1 MRNRFGRFA
10 AMAAIIAVIFPAL
23 CVVLSASAALVLG
36 QGAQT
41 KAPVPAAAPAARG
54 AQAPAAPAA
63 TAPARGQAAPAPAR
77 GQAAAAPRRV
87 ERIDGKPNFN
97 GLWQAMNMGNWDIQD
112 HSASAGPYYQL
123 GAAFAVPPGQGIVE
137 GNEIPYK
144 PEALEQ
150 KKLNALNRWSADPEI
165 KCYMPGIPRAT
176 YMPYPF
182 SIVQGSTKIA
192 FSYGFATA
200 NRVVNMTNHTKAP
213 VPSWMGWSNG
223 HWEGDTLVVEVTGN
237 NEQTWFD
244 RAGNYHSDAMK
255 VTERYTLR
263 NPDVI
268 DYEATIDD
276 PKTFTRPW
284 KISFP
289 IYRKLERNATFL
301 DFKCVEYT
309 EELIYGH
316 LRKPVN

>member
-1 MRNRFGRFA
+1 MRNRFGRFVA
-10 AMAAIIAVIFPAL
+10 AAVGSAAI
-23 CVVLSASAALVLG
+23 LSVSILLVLG

-41 KAPVPAAAPAARG
+41 KAPAPAPAGRG
-54 AQAPAAPAA
+54 AQAPTPARCQAA
-63 TAPARGQAAPAPAR
+63 TPARGAATP
-77 GQAAAAPRRV
+77 PRV
-87 ERIDGKPNFN
+87 QRIDGKPNLN

-112 HSASAGPYYQL
+112 HSAAPGPYYQL

-137 GNEIPYK
+137 GNEIPYR
-144 PEALEQ
+144 PEALAQ
-150 KKLNALNRWSADPEI
+150 KKKNYLNRWSDDPEI
-165 KCYMPGIPRAT
+165 KCFMPGIPRAN

-182 SIVQGSTKIA
+182 SIVQGSTTMA

-200 NRVVNMTNHTKAP
+200 NRVVYMTPANYRKAQ
-213 VPSWMGWSNG
+213 VPNWMGWSNG
-223 HWEGDTLVVEVTGN
+223 RWEGDTLVIEVTGN
-237 NEQTWFD
+237 RDETWFD
-244 RAGNYHSDAMK
+244 RAGNFHSDAMK

-263 NPDVI
+263 NQDVI

-276 PKTFTRPW
+276 PKTFTRTW

-289 IYRKLERNATFL
+289 IYRKLEKNATYL